1 MRLLVRTAM
10 AGTRAGVT
18 HTSTLGAIGAGLAD
32 FTDIQR
38 EEWTNRIGNLVLI
51 SRRKNSSQG
60 NKEYADKKNKYFKSN
75 IELFSNS
82 VRIYNQFA
90 TWTFADI
97 QKNQNEVI
105 TKIKNGFGI

>member
-1 MRLLVRTAM
+1 MHTKIGQTFPTETNGNSTKPLLC
-10 AGTRAGVT
+10 G
-18 HTSTLGAIGAGLAD
+18 GLKSSD
-32 FTDIQR
+32 L
-38 EEWTNRIGNLVLI
+38 RIGNLVLI

-90 TWTFADI
+90 TWTFED
-97 QKNQNEVI
+97 
-105 TKIKNGFGI
+105 